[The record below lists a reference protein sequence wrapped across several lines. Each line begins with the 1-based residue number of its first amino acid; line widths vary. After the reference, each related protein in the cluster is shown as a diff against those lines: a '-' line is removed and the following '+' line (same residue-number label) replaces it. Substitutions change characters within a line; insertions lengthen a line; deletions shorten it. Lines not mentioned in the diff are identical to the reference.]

1 MSKIQSQLLHT
12 GFHGMR
18 AEWSNSG
25 ELLAVAGRV
34 NIIIDRITLAEYDG
48 IMGSRYMWN
57 MMMVAKEEN
66 EANELF

>member
-1 MSKIQSQLLHT
+1 MYIFVTPMSKIQSQLLHT

-34 NIIIDRITLAEYDG
+34 NIIIDGITLGEYDDEG
-48 IMGSRYMWN
+48 KRG
-57 MMMVAKEEN
+57 K
-66 EANELF
+66 